1 MRLLAPWPGAP
12 GVVYGF
18 TGRAGGVS
26 AGPFATLNLSFA
38 VGDDAACVRRNHEI
52 LARALP
58 AGARLAAMRQVHGAD
73 VRIATPEACELGEGD
88 AALTGAA
95 GVAVAVLT
103 ADCVPILLCAGG
115 GTVVAAIHA
124 GWRGT
129 AADVAGAAVR
139 AIAAGFAVPPAAI
152 EARLGPAIGPCCY
165 EVGDE
170 VVAAL
175 RAVAGGAAADAV
187 TPGSGSGRARVDL
200 RAANRSLLR
209 AAGVPAAA
217 IVDEGPCTR
226 CAAASWFSHRASGGR
241 TGRQAAVIVRA

>member
-1 MRLLAPWPGAP
+1 MQLLAPWPGAP

-26 AGPFATLNLSFA
+26 RGPFASLNLSFA
-38 VGDDAACVRRNHEI
+38 VGDEAACVRRNHEV
-52 LARALP
+52 LAGELP

-73 VRIATPEACELGEGD
+73 VRIATPEMCDLGDGD
-88 AALTGAA
+88 AALTATA

-115 GTVVAAIHA
+115 GAVVAAIHA

-139 AIAAGFAVPPAAI
+139 TIAARFALPPASV

-175 RAVAGGAAADAV
+175 RAVAGGAAASAV
-187 TPGSGSGRARVDL
+187 TSGRSGRAHVDL

-226 CAAASWFSHRASGGR
+226 CAAAFWFSHRASGGR
-241 TGRQAAVIVRA
+241 TGRQAAIVVRG